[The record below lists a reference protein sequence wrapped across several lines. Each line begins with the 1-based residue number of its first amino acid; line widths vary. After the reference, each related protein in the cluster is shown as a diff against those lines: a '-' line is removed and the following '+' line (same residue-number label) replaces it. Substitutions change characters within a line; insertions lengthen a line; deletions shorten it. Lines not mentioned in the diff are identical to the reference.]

1 MDMPTRAG
9 WYDDPE
15 NDQQLR
21 YFDGVVWSKHTT
33 PRSTRPA
40 SAAPQAGQQ
49 QFPGQGH
56 PPQYPGQAPSP
67 PQAPG
72 QPQAPVPP
80 QAPWQPPATG
90 GWQAPPGPPGQQH
103 PQFPGA
109 QQQGSWNVPA
119 YPGLPRVPTT
129 PDGQPLAGYWQRV
142 GAFVLDWLLQSLIA
156 GLLGS
161 YFLIQAFDG
170 YFDQVSSMMSSV
182 EGGEQPDFTSVM
194 DSIDSTQL
202 MYYTAV
208 SIVVFVAY
216 QYFFLTRSGQTPGK
230 MATGI
235 SVRLRE
241 RPGPPPSE
249 VVLRRLAL
257 PVGLFVLQLVPLVG
271 TIAGFARVLDLLWP
285 AWDDRRQALHD
296 KVAATNVVVG
306 KQPRRD

>member
-1 MDMPTRAG
+1 MSTPTTPG

-15 NDQQLR
+15 DDTKLR

-40 SAAPQAGQQ
+40 AGAAQPGQQ

-56 PPQYPGQAPSP
+56 PPQYPGQGQGQV
-67 PQAPG
+67 QAPG
-72 QPQAPVPP
+72 QPTA
-80 QAPWQPPATG
+80 QPPTQPPVAG
-90 GWQAPPGPPGQQH
+90 GWQAPPLPGQQN

-109 QQQGSWNVPA
+109 QQPGAWNAPA
-119 YPGLPRVPTT
+119 YPGMQRGATT
-129 PDGQPLAGYWQRV
+129 PDGQPLAGYGQRV
-142 GAFVLDWLLQSLIA
+142 GAFVLDWMLQTVIA

-161 YFLIQAFDG
+161 YFLVQAFSG
-170 YFDQVSSMMSSV
+170 YFDAVSSMMNTV
-182 EGGEQPDFTSVM
+182 EGGGQPDFTSVM
-194 DSIDSTQL
+194 NSIDSTQL

-208 SIVVFVAY
+208 SIVVFAAY

-241 RPGPPPSE
+241 RPGPPPSA

-257 PVGLFVLQLVPLVG
+257 PVALFVLQLVPLIG
-271 TIAGFARVLDLLWP
+271 TVAGLARLLDLVWPLW
-285 AWDDRRQALHD
+285 DERKQALHD
-296 KVAATNVVVG
+296 KVAQTNVVVG
-306 KQPRRD
+306 KQPRRS